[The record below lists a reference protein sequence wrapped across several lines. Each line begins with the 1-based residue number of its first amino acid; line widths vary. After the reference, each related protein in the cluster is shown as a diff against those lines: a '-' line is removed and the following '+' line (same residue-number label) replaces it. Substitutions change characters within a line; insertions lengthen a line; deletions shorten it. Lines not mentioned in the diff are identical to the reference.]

1 LGLNLY
7 HNHGSGFLNEWLA
20 ECSCLAVE
28 ASWVAAEEYVVG
40 EPVVVEEIVANP
52 FEVLQR
58 LERLV
63 VDAVVVRAAEV
74 AVIGL
79 VCGRVQ

>member
-1 LGLNLY
+1 
-7 HNHGSGFLNEWLA
+7 
-20 ECSCLAVE
+20 
-28 ASWVAAEEYVVG
+28 
-40 EPVVVEEIVANP
+40 VEEIVANP

-79 VCGRVQ
+79 VCDAREQLGRGKDVTLILSGFRGDKLRK